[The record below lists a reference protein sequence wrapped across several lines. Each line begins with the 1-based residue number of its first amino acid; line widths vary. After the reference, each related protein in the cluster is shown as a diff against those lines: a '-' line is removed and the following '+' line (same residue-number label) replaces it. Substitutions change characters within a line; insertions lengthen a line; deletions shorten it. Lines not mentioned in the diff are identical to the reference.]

1 MFQWT
6 NDINSKQ
13 WKTFIAAFFG
23 WTLDAMDL
31 LLYVF
36 AFKFIAQSFDI
47 TGTQAALL
55 FSITLA
61 SSALGGIVFGIIS
74 DYGGRVKALTYS
86 ILIYSLFTMLSAF
99 APDIWFFVVC
109 RFLLGLGMGGEWASG
124 EILVA
129 ESWPKQHRG
138 KVVGMVQSGWGFGFI
153 FAAILATFV
162 LPVDNFNL
170 NMIPFVNTDFPV
182 ESWRVLFFLG
192 VIPAF
197 LVFYVRRVCEEPEIW
212 KKSAEERTK
221 TKQEFTFFEIFNSK
235 EIRSML
241 IKATLLT
248 SFCMIS
254 YWGLSY
260 FVPNY
265 LASPVSE
272 GGAGLGIVKGFGF
285 TIPLNIG
292 AILGCISFGLI
303 SDRIGRK
310 TTFGTYL
317 LIVALLVPIFGN
329 IVQIQEFL
337 GFISLDVLVLII
349 APLLGFFATGFYS
362 GFGAIFAEIF
372 PTRARGT
379 AQGFSYNVGRGASA
393 IAPPLFAF
401 VAVSSFAFIF
411 DGEIIGNG
419 RALMTASVFAIFAF
433 LVLLFLPET
442 KGKDLE

>member
-1 MFQWT
+1 MLGWT
-6 NDINSKQ
+6 KDINSKQ
-13 WKTFIAAFFG
+13 WKTFVAAFLG

-36 AFKFIAQSFDI
+36 AFKFIAQTFDL
-47 TGTQAALL
+47 TGPQAAVL

-74 DYGGRVKALTYS
+74 DYIGRIRALTYS
-86 ILIYSLFTMLSAF
+86 ILIYSLFTMFSAF
-99 APDIWFFVVC
+99 SPTIEFFVVC

-153 FAAILATFV
+153 LAAILATFV
-162 LPVDNFNL
+162 LPIDSFNL
-170 NMIPFVNTDFPV
+170 NMLPFVDKDFPV
-182 ESWRVLFFLG
+182 ESWRFLFFLG
-192 VIPAF
+192 VLPAL
-197 LVFYVRRVCEEPEIW
+197 LVFYIRRVCEEPEIW
-212 KKSAEERTK
+212 KKSSEQRKKST
-221 TKQEFTFFEIFNSK
+221 QEFTLFQIFK
-235 EIRSML
+235 GDLRPML

-265 LASPVSE
+265 LASPVE
-272 GGAGLGIVKGFGF
+272 QGGAGLGLVKGFGF

-292 AILGCISFGLI
+292 AILGCISFGMI
-303 SDRIGRK
+303 SDKFGRK
-310 TTFGTYL
+310 FTFGAYL
-317 LIVALLVPIFGN
+317 IIVALLVPIFGN
-329 IVQIQEFL
+329 LVKVQEFL
-337 GFISLDVLVLII
+337 GFLSIDALVLIL
-349 APLLGFFATGFYS
+349 APLLGFFNTGFYS
-362 GFGAIFAEIF
+362 GFGAIFSEIF

-401 VAVSSFAFIF
+401 IAISSFAFSF
-411 DGEIIGNG
+411 NGEIIGHG
-419 RALMTASVFAIFAF
+419 RALMTASIFALFAF
-433 LVLLFLPET
+433 LVLLTLPET
-442 KGKDLE
+442 KGKELD

>member
-1 MFQWT
+1 
-6 NDINSKQ
+6 
-13 WKTFIAAFFG
+13 
-23 WTLDAMDL
+23 MDL

-36 AFKFIAQSFDI
+36 AFRFIATTFDI
-47 TGTQAALL
+47 SGPQAALL

-61 SSALGGIVFGIIS
+61 SSALGGMVFGVIS
-74 DYGGRVKALTYS
+74 DYVGRVKALTYS
-86 ILIYSLFTMLSAF
+86 ILIYSFFTMLSAF
-99 APDIWFFVVC
+99 APNIAFFVVC

-129 ESWPKQHRG
+129 ESWPKEHRG

-153 FAAILATFV
+153 FAALLATFV
-162 LPVDNFNL
+162 LPIETFNL
-170 NMIPFVNTDFPV
+170 NMIPFVSTDFPV

-192 VIPAF
+192 VIPAL
-197 LVFYVRRVCEEPEIW
+197 LVFYVRRVCEEPEVW
-212 KKSAEERTK
+212 KKSAEARLH
-221 TKQEFTFFEIFNSK
+221 TKQEFTFFEIFKSD
-235 EIRSML
+235 EIRPMV

-248 SFCMIS
+248 SFCMLS

-265 LASPVSE
+265 LASPISE

-292 AILGCISFGLI
+292 AIIGCISFGLI
-303 SDRIGRK
+303 SDKIRRK
-310 TTFGTYL
+310 TTFGSYL
-317 LIVALLVPIFGN
+317 IIVALLVPIFGN
-329 IVQIQEFL
+329 IVKVQEFL
-337 GFISLDVLVLII
+337 GFISLEALILI
-349 APLLGFFATGFYS
+349 LAPLLGFFATGFYS

-401 VAVSSFAFIF
+401 IAVSSFAFLF
-411 DGEIIGNG
+411 NGEVIGNG
-419 RALMTASVFAIFAF
+419 RALITASLFAICAF
-433 LVLLFLPET
+433 FVLMTLPET
-442 KGKDLE
+442 KGKDLDE

>member
-1 MFQWT
+1 
-6 NDINSKQ
+6 
-13 WKTFIAAFFG
+13 
-23 WTLDAMDL
+23 MDL

-36 AFKFIAQSFDI
+36 AFRFIATTFDI
-47 TGTQAALL
+47 SGPQAALL

-61 SSALGGIVFGIIS
+61 SSALGGMVFGVIS
-74 DYGGRVKALTYS
+74 DYVGRVKALTYS
-86 ILIYSLFTMLSAF
+86 ILIYSFFTMLSAF
-99 APDIWFFVVC
+99 APNIAFFVVC

-129 ESWPKQHRG
+129 ESWPKEHRG

-153 FAAILATFV
+153 FAALLATFV
-162 LPVDNFNL
+162 LPIETFNL
-170 NMIPFVNTDFPV
+170 NMIPFVSTDFPV

-197 LVFYVRRVCEEPEIW
+197 LVFYVRRVCEEPEVW
-212 KKSAEERTK
+212 KKSAEARLH
-221 TKQEFTFFEIFNSK
+221 TKQEFTFFEIFKSD
-235 EIRSML
+235 EIRPMV

-248 SFCMIS
+248 SFCMLS

-265 LASPVSE
+265 LASPISE

-292 AILGCISFGLI
+292 AIIGCISFGLI
-303 SDRIGRK
+303 SDKIGRK
-310 TTFGTYL
+310 TTFGSYL
-317 LIVALLVPIFGN
+317 IIVALLVPIFGN
-329 IVQIQEFL
+329 IVKVQEFL
-337 GFISLDVLVLII
+337 GFISLEALILI
-349 APLLGFFATGFYS
+349 LAPLLGFFATGFYS

-401 VAVSSFAFIF
+401 IAVSSFAFLF
-411 DGEIIGNG
+411 NGEVIGNG
-419 RALMTASVFAIFAF
+419 RALITASLFAICAF
-433 LVLLFLPET
+433 FVLMTLPET
-442 KGKDLE
+442 KGKDLDE

>member
-1 MFQWT
+1 
-6 NDINSKQ
+6 
-13 WKTFIAAFFG
+13 
-23 WTLDAMDL
+23 MDL

-36 AFKFIAQSFDI
+36 AFRFIATTFDI
-47 TGTQAALL
+47 SGPQAALL

-61 SSALGGIVFGIIS
+61 SSALGGMVFGVIS
-74 DYGGRVKALTYS
+74 DYVGRVKALTYS
-86 ILIYSLFTMLSAF
+86 ILIYSFFTMLSAF
-99 APDIWFFVVC
+99 APNIAFFVVC

-129 ESWPKQHRG
+129 ESWPKEHRG

-153 FAAILATFV
+153 FAALLATFV
-162 LPVDNFNL
+162 LPIETFNL
-170 NMIPFVNTDFPV
+170 NMIPFVSTDFPV

-192 VIPAF
+192 VIPAL
-197 LVFYVRRVCEEPEIW
+197 LVFYVRRVCEEPEVW
-212 KKSAEERTK
+212 KKSAEARLH
-221 TKQEFTFFEIFNSK
+221 TKQEFTFFEIFKSD
-235 EIRSML
+235 EIRPMV

-248 SFCMIS
+248 SFCMLS

-265 LASPVSE
+265 LASPISE

-292 AILGCISFGLI
+292 AIIGCISFGLI
-303 SDRIGRK
+303 SDKIGRK
-310 TTFGTYL
+310 TTFGSYL
-317 LIVALLVPIFGN
+317 IIVALLVPIFGN
-329 IVQIQEFL
+329 IVKVQEFL
-337 GFISLDVLVLII
+337 GFISLEALILI
-349 APLLGFFATGFYS
+349 LAPLLGFFATGFYS

-401 VAVSSFAFIF
+401 IAVSSFAFLF
-411 DGEIIGNG
+411 NGEVIGNG
-419 RALMTASVFAIFAF
+419 RALITASLFAICAF
-433 LVLLFLPET
+433 FVLMTLPET
-442 KGKDLE
+442 KGKDLDE

>member
-1 MFQWT
+1 MLDWT
-6 NDINSKQ
+6 RDINSKQ
-13 WKTFIAAFFG
+13 WKTFIAAFLG

-36 AFKFIAQSFDI
+36 AFKFIAQSFDLNP
-47 TGTQAALL
+47 TQAAFL

-74 DYGGRVKALTYS
+74 DYVGRIRALTYS
-86 ILIYSLFTMLSAF
+86 ILIYSLFTMFSAF
-99 APDIWFFVVC
+99 APTIGFFIVC

-153 FAAILATFV
+153 LAAILATFV
-162 LPVDNFNL
+162 LPITSFNL
-170 NMIPFVNTDFPV
+170 NMLPFFDKDFPV

-192 VIPAF
+192 VLPAL

-212 KKSAEERTK
+212 RKSSAERNK
-221 TKQEFTFFEIFNSK
+221 TKQEFTLLQIFK
-235 EIRSML
+235 GDLRPML

-272 GGAGLGIVKGFGF
+272 GGAGLGLVKGFGF

-303 SDRIGRK
+303 SDKFGRK
-310 TTFGTYL
+310 FTFGSYL
-317 LIVALLVPIFGN
+317 IIVALLVPIFGN
-329 IVQIQEFL
+329 IVRVQEFL
-337 GFISLDVLVLII
+337 GFLSLDALVLIL
-349 APLLGFFATGFYS
+349 APLLGFFNTGFYS
-362 GFGAIFAEIF
+362 GFGAIFSEIF

-401 VAVSSFAFIF
+401 IAISSLTFLF

-419 RALMTASVFAIFAF
+419 RALMAASIFAMF
-433 LVLLFLPET
+433 AFVVLLTLPET
-442 KGKDLE
+442 KGKELD

>member
-1 MFQWT
+1 MLKWT
-6 NDINSKQ
+6 RDINSKQ

-36 AFKFIAQSFDI
+36 AFKFIAQSFDLSS
-47 TGTQAALL
+47 TQAAFL

-61 SSALGGIVFGIIS
+61 SSALGGIVFGVIS
-74 DYGGRVKALTYS
+74 DYVGRIKALTYS
-86 ILIYSLFTMLSAF
+86 ILIYSFFTMFSAF
-99 APDIWFFVVC
+99 APTIELFIVC

-153 FAAILATFV
+153 MAAILATFV
-162 LPVDNFNL
+162 LPISTFNL
-170 NMIPFVNTDFPV
+170 NMLPFVNTDFPV

-192 VIPAF
+192 VLPAG

-212 KKSAEERTK
+212 KKSSVERTK
-221 TKQEFTFFEIFNSK
+221 SSQDFTFFQIFK
-235 EIRSML
+235 GDLRPLL

-272 GGAGLGIVKGFGF
+272 GGAGLGLVKGFGF

-303 SDRIGRK
+303 SDKLGRK
-310 TTFGTYL
+310 FTFGSYL
-317 LIVALLVPIFGN
+317 IIVALLVPIFGN
-329 IVQIQEFL
+329 IVSIQEFL
-337 GFISLDVLVLII
+337 GFISLDALVLIL
-349 APLLGFFATGFYS
+349 APLLGFFNTGFYS
-362 GFGAIFAEIF
+362 GFGAIFSEIF

-401 VAVSSFAFIF
+401 IAISSFTFLF
-411 DGEIIGNG
+411 GGDIIGNG
-419 RALMTASVFAIFAF
+419 RALMAASIFAIFAF
-433 LVLLFLPET
+433 VVLLTLPET
-442 KGKDLE
+442 KGKELD

>member
-1 MFQWT
+1 MLDWT
-6 NDINSKQ
+6 RDINSKQ
-13 WKTFIAAFFG
+13 WKTFIAAFLG

-36 AFKFIAQSFDI
+36 AFKFIAQSFDLNP
-47 TGTQAALL
+47 TQAAFL

-74 DYGGRVKALTYS
+74 DYVGRIKALTYS
-86 ILIYSLFTMLSAF
+86 ILIYSLFTMFSAF
-99 APDIWFFVVC
+99 APTIGFFIVC

-153 FAAILATFV
+153 LAAILATFV
-162 LPVDNFNL
+162 LPITSFNL
-170 NMIPFVNTDFPV
+170 NMLPFFDKDFPV

-192 VIPAF
+192 VLPAL

-212 KKSAEERTK
+212 RKSSAERNK
-221 TKQEFTFFEIFNSK
+221 TKQEFTLLQIFK
-235 EIRSML
+235 GDLRPML

-272 GGAGLGIVKGFGF
+272 GGAGLGLVKGFGF

-303 SDRIGRK
+303 SDK
-310 TTFGTYL
+310 F
-317 LIVALLVPIFGN
+317 
-329 IVQIQEFL
+329 
-337 GFISLDVLVLII
+337 
-349 APLLGFFATGFYS
+349 
-362 GFGAIFAEIF
+362 
-372 PTRARGT
+372 
-379 AQGFSYNVGRGASA
+379 
-393 IAPPLFAF
+393 
-401 VAVSSFAFIF
+401 
-411 DGEIIGNG
+411 
-419 RALMTASVFAIFAF
+419 
-433 LVLLFLPET
+433 
-442 KGKDLE
+442 

>member
-1 MFQWT
+1 MLDWT
-6 NDINSKQ
+6 RDINSKQ
-13 WKTFIAAFFG
+13 WKTFIAAFLG

-36 AFKFIAQSFDI
+36 AFKFIAQSFDLNP
-47 TGTQAALL
+47 TQAAFL

-74 DYGGRVKALTYS
+74 DYVGRIKALTYS
-86 ILIYSLFTMLSAF
+86 ILIYSLFTMFSAF
-99 APDIWFFVVC
+99 APTIGFFIVC

-153 FAAILATFV
+153 LAAILATFV
-162 LPVDNFNL
+162 LPITSFNL
-170 NMIPFVNTDFPV
+170 NMLPFFDKDFPV

-192 VIPAF
+192 VLPAL

-212 KKSAEERTK
+212 RKSSAERNR
-221 TKQEFTFFEIFNSK
+221 TKQEFTLLQIFK
-235 EIRSML
+235 GDLRPML

-272 GGAGLGIVKGFGF
+272 GGAGLGLVKGFGF

-303 SDRIGRK
+303 SDKFGRK
-310 TTFGTYL
+310 FTFGSYL
-317 LIVALLVPIFGN
+317 IIVALLVPIFGN
-329 IVQIQEFL
+329 IVRVQEFL
-337 GFISLDVLVLII
+337 GFLSLDALVLIL
-349 APLLGFFATGFYS
+349 APLLGFFNTGFYS
-362 GFGAIFAEIF
+362 GFGAIFSEIF

-401 VAVSSFAFIF
+401 IAISSLTFLF

-419 RALMTASVFAIFAF
+419 RALMAASIFAMF
-433 LVLLFLPET
+433 AFVVLLTLPET
-442 KGKDLE
+442 KGKELD

>member
-1 MFQWT
+1 MLDWT
-6 NDINSKQ
+6 RDINSKQ
-13 WKTFIAAFFG
+13 WKTFIAAFLG

-36 AFKFIAQSFDI
+36 AFKFIAQSFDLNP
-47 TGTQAALL
+47 TQAAFL

-74 DYGGRVKALTYS
+74 DYVGRIRALTYS
-86 ILIYSLFTMLSAF
+86 ILIYSLFTMFSAF
-99 APDIWFFVVC
+99 APTIGFFIVC

-153 FAAILATFV
+153 LAAILATFV
-162 LPVDNFNL
+162 LPITSFNL
-170 NMIPFVNTDFPV
+170 NMLPFFDKDFPV

-192 VIPAF
+192 VLPAL

-212 KKSAEERTK
+212 RKSSAERNK
-221 TKQEFTFFEIFNSK
+221 TKQEFTLLQIFK
-235 EIRSML
+235 GDLRPML

-272 GGAGLGIVKGFGF
+272 GGAGLGLVKGFGF

-303 SDRIGRK
+303 SDKFGRK
-310 TTFGTYL
+310 FTFGSYL
-317 LIVALLVPIFGN
+317 IIVALLVPIFGN
-329 IVQIQEFL
+329 IVRVQEFL
-337 GFISLDVLVLII
+337 GFLSLDALVLIL
-349 APLLGFFATGFYS
+349 APLLGFFNTGFYS

-401 VAVSSFAFIF
+401 IAISSLTFLF

-419 RALMTASVFAIFAF
+419 RALMAASIFAMF
-433 LVLLFLPET
+433 AFVVLLTLPET
-442 KGKDLE
+442 KGKELD

>member
-1 MFQWT
+1 MLDWT
-6 NDINSKQ
+6 RDINSKQ
-13 WKTFIAAFFG
+13 WKTFIAAFLG

-36 AFKFIAQSFDI
+36 AFKFIAQSFDLNP
-47 TGTQAALL
+47 TQAAFL

-74 DYGGRVKALTYS
+74 DYVGRIKALTYS
-86 ILIYSLFTMLSAF
+86 ILIYSLFTMFSAF
-99 APDIWFFVVC
+99 APTIGFFIVC

-153 FAAILATFV
+153 LAAILATFV
-162 LPVDNFNL
+162 LPITSFNL
-170 NMIPFVNTDFPV
+170 NMLPFFDKDFPV

-192 VIPAF
+192 VLPAL

-212 KKSAEERTK
+212 RKSSAERNK
-221 TKQEFTFFEIFNSK
+221 TKQEFTLLQIFK
-235 EIRSML
+235 GDLRPML

-272 GGAGLGIVKGFGF
+272 GGAGLGLVKGFGF

-303 SDRIGRK
+303 SDKFGRK
-310 TTFGTYL
+310 FTFGSYL
-317 LIVALLVPIFGN
+317 IIVALLVPIFGN
-329 IVQIQEFL
+329 IVRVQEFL
-337 GFISLDVLVLII
+337 GFLSLDALVLIL
-349 APLLGFFATGFYS
+349 APLLGFFNTGFYS
-362 GFGAIFAEIF
+362 GFGAIFSEIF

-401 VAVSSFAFIF
+401 IAISSLTFLF

-419 RALMTASVFAIFAF
+419 RALMAASIFAMF
-433 LVLLFLPET
+433 AFVVLLTLPET
-442 KGKDLE
+442 KGKELD

>member
-1 MFQWT
+1 
-6 NDINSKQ
+6 
-13 WKTFIAAFFG
+13 
-23 WTLDAMDL
+23 MDL

-36 AFKFIAQSFDI
+36 AFRFIATTFDI
-47 TGTQAALL
+47 SGPQAALL

-61 SSALGGIVFGIIS
+61 SSALGGMVFGVIS
-74 DYGGRVKALTYS
+74 DYVGRVKALTYS
-86 ILIYSLFTMLSAF
+86 ILIYSFFTMLSAF
-99 APDIWFFVVC
+99 APNIAFFVVC

-129 ESWPKQHRG
+129 ESWPKEHRG

-153 FAAILATFV
+153 FAALLATFV
-162 LPVDNFNL
+162 LPIETFNL
-170 NMIPFVNTDFPV
+170 NMIPFVSTDFPV

-197 LVFYVRRVCEEPEIW
+197 LVFYVRRVCEEPEVW
-212 KKSAEERTK
+212 KKSAEARLH
-221 TKQEFTFFEIFNSK
+221 TKQEFTFFEIFKSD
-235 EIRSML
+235 EIRPMV

-248 SFCMIS
+248 SFCMLS

-265 LASPVSE
+265 LASPISE
-272 GGAGLGIVKGFGF
+272 GGAGLRIVKGFDF

-292 AILGCISFGLI
+292 AIIGCISFGLI
-303 SDRIGRK
+303 SDKIGRK
-310 TTFGTYL
+310 TTFGSYL
-317 LIVALLVPIFGN
+317 IIVALLVPIFGN
-329 IVQIQEFL
+329 IVKVQEFL
-337 GFISLDVLVLII
+337 GFISLEALILI
-349 APLLGFFATGFYS
+349 LAPLLGFFATGFYS

-401 VAVSSFAFIF
+401 IAVSSFAFLF
-411 DGEIIGNG
+411 NGEVIGNG
-419 RALMTASVFAIFAF
+419 RALITASLFAICAF
-433 LVLLFLPET
+433 FVLMTLPET
-442 KGKDLE
+442 KGKDLDE

>member
-1 MFQWT
+1 
-6 NDINSKQ
+6 
-13 WKTFIAAFFG
+13 
-23 WTLDAMDL
+23 MDL

-36 AFKFIAQSFDI
+36 AFKFIAQTFDI
-47 TGTQAALL
+47 SGTQAALL

-61 SSALGGIVFGIIS
+61 SSALGGIVFGVIS
-74 DYGGRVKALTYS
+74 DYVGRVKALTYS
-86 ILIYSLFTMLSAF
+86 ILIYSMFTMLSAF
-99 APDIWFFVVC
+99 APDIMFFVIC

-129 ESWPKQHRG
+129 ESWPKEHRG
-138 KVVGMVQSGWGFGFI
+138 KVVGM
-153 FAAILATFV
+153 L
-162 LPVDNFNL
+162 
-170 NMIPFVNTDFPV
+170 PFVTTDFPV

-197 LVFYVRRVCEEPEIW
+197 LVFYVRRVCEEPEVW
-212 KKSAEERTK
+212 KKSDEARKNTN
-221 TKQEFTFFEIFNSK
+221 QEFTFFEIFKSDQ
-235 EIRSML
+235 IRPML

-265 LASPVSE
+265 LASPISE

-303 SDRIGRK
+303 SDKIGRK
-310 TTFGTYL
+310 TTFGAYL
-317 LIVALLVPIFGN
+317 IIVALLVPVFGN
-329 IVQIQEFL
+329 IVKVQEFL
-337 GFISLDVLVLII
+337 GFISLDALILI
-349 APLLGFFATGFYS
+349 LAPLLGFFNTGFYS
-362 GFGAIFAEIF
+362 GFGAIFSEIF

-401 VAVSSFAFIF
+401 IAVSSFAFLF
-411 DGEIIGNG
+411 NGEVIGNG
-419 RALMTASVFAIFAF
+419 RALITASIFALF
-433 LVLLFLPET
+433 AFIVLLTLPET
-442 KGKDLE
+442 KGKDLNQD

>member
-1 MFQWT
+1 MLDWT
-6 NDINSKQ
+6 RDINSKQ
-13 WKTFIAAFFG
+13 WKTFIAAFLG

-36 AFKFIAQSFDI
+36 AFKFIAQSFDLNP
-47 TGTQAALL
+47 TQAAFL

-74 DYGGRVKALTYS
+74 DYVGRIRALTYS
-86 ILIYSLFTMLSAF
+86 ILIYSLFTMFSAF
-99 APDIWFFVVC
+99 APTIGFFIVC

-153 FAAILATFV
+153 LAAILATFV
-162 LPVDNFNL
+162 LPITSFNL
-170 NMIPFVNTDFPV
+170 NMLPFFDKDFPV

-192 VIPAF
+192 VLPAL

-212 KKSAEERTK
+212 RKSSAERNK
-221 TKQEFTFFEIFNSK
+221 TKQEFTLLQIFK
-235 EIRSML
+235 GDLRPML

-272 GGAGLGIVKGFGF
+272 GGAGLGLVKGFGF

-303 SDRIGRK
+303 SDKFGRK
-310 TTFGTYL
+310 FTFGSYL
-317 LIVALLVPIFGN
+317 IIVALLVPIFGN
-329 IVQIQEFL
+329 IVRVQEFL
-337 GFISLDVLVLII
+337 GFLSLDALVLIL
-349 APLLGFFATGFYS
+349 APLLGFFNTGFYS

-401 VAVSSFAFIF
+401 IAISSLTFLF

-419 RALMTASVFAIFAF
+419 RALMAASIFAMF
-433 LVLLFLPET
+433 AFVVLLTFPET
-442 KGKDLE
+442 KGKELD

>member
-1 MFQWT
+1 
-6 NDINSKQ
+6 
-13 WKTFIAAFFG
+13 
-23 WTLDAMDL
+23 MDL

-36 AFKFIAQSFDI
+36 AFRFIATTFDI
-47 TGTQAALL
+47 SGPQAALL

-61 SSALGGIVFGIIS
+61 SSALGGMVFGVIS
-74 DYGGRVKALTYS
+74 DYVGRVKALTYS
-86 ILIYSLFTMLSAF
+86 ILIYSFFTMLSAF
-99 APDIWFFVVC
+99 APNIDFFVVC

-129 ESWPKQHRG
+129 ESWPKEHRG

-153 FAAILATFV
+153 FAALLATFV
-162 LPVDNFNL
+162 LPIETFNL
-170 NMIPFVNTDFPV
+170 NMIPFVSTDFPV

-197 LVFYVRRVCEEPEIW
+197 LVFYVRRVCEEPEVW
-212 KKSAEERTK
+212 KKSAEARLH
-221 TKQEFTFFEIFNSK
+221 TKQEFTFFEIFKSD
-235 EIRSML
+235 EIRPMV

-248 SFCMIS
+248 SFCMLS

-265 LASPVSE
+265 LASPISE

-292 AILGCISFGLI
+292 AIIGCISFGLI
-303 SDRIGRK
+303 SDKIGRK
-310 TTFGTYL
+310 TTFGSYL
-317 LIVALLVPIFGN
+317 IIVALLVPIFGN
-329 IVQIQEFL
+329 IVKVQEFL
-337 GFISLDVLVLII
+337 GFISLEALILI
-349 APLLGFFATGFYS
+349 LAPLLGFFATGFYS

-401 VAVSSFAFIF
+401 IAVSSFAFLF
-411 DGEIIGNG
+411 NGEVIGNG
-419 RALMTASVFAIFAF
+419 RALITASLFAICAF
-433 LVLLFLPET
+433 FVLMTLPET
-442 KGKDLE
+442 KGKDLDE

>member
-1 MFQWT
+1 
-6 NDINSKQ
+6 
-13 WKTFIAAFFG
+13 
-23 WTLDAMDL
+23 MDL

-36 AFKFIAQSFDI
+36 AFRFIAQTFEIS
-47 TGTQAALL
+47 GPQAALL

-61 SSALGGIVFGIIS
+61 SSALGGMVFGVIS
-74 DYGGRVKALTYS
+74 DYVGRVKALTYS

-99 APDIWFFVVC
+99 APDILFFVIC

-129 ESWPKQHRG
+129 ESWPKEHRG

-153 FAAILATFV
+153 FAALLATFV
-162 LPVDNFNL
+162 LPIDTFNL
-170 NMIPFVNTDFPV
+170 NQIPFVTTDFPV

-192 VIPAF
+192 VLPAF
-197 LVFYVRRVCEEPEIW
+197 LVFYVRRVCEEPEVW
-212 KKSAEERTK
+212 KKSAEARK
-221 TKQEFTFFEIFNSK
+221 HTKQEFTFFEIFKSD
-235 EIRSML
+235 EIRPMV

-248 SFCMIS
+248 SFCMLS

-265 LASPVSE
+265 LASPISE

-303 SDRIGRK
+303 SDKIGRK

-317 LIVALLVPIFGN
+317 IIVALLVPVFGN
-329 IVQIQEFL
+329 IVTIQQFL
-337 GFISLDVLVLII
+337 GFISLEALILI
-349 APLLGFFATGFYS
+349 LAPLLGFFATGFYS

-401 VAVSSFAFIF
+401 IAVSSFAFLF
-411 DGEIIGNG
+411 NGEIIGNG
-419 RALMTASVFAIFAF
+419 RALMTASIFAICAF
-433 LVLLFLPET
+433 FVLLTLPET
-442 KGKDLE
+442 KGKDLDSE

>member
-1 MFQWT
+1 MLSWT
-6 NDINSKQ
+6 REINSKQ
-13 WKTFIAAFFG
+13 WKTFIAAFLG

-36 AFKFIAQSFDI
+36 AFKFIAETFNLS
-47 TGTQAALL
+47 GPQAAFL

-74 DYGGRVKALTYS
+74 DYVGRVKALMYS
-86 ILIYSLFTMLSAF
+86 ILIYSLFTMFSAF
-99 APDIWFFVVC
+99 APTIELFVLC

-153 FAAILATFV
+153 LAAILATFV
-162 LPVDNFNL
+162 LPITTFNL
-170 NMIPFVNTDFPV
+170 NMLPFVEKDFPV
-182 ESWRVLFFLG
+182 ESWRFLFFLG
-192 VIPAF
+192 VLPAI

-212 KKSAEERTK
+212 KKSSQGREK
-221 TKQEFTFFEIFNSK
+221 TSQEFTFLQIFK
-235 EIRSML
+235 GDLRPL
-241 IKATLLT
+241 LLKATLLT

-265 LASPVSE
+265 LASPIEE
-272 GGAGLGIVKGFGF
+272 GGAGLGLVKGFGF
-285 TIPLNIG
+285 TIPLNVG
-292 AILGCISFGLI
+292 AILGCISFGMI
-303 SDRIGRK
+303 SDKFGRK
-310 TTFGTYL
+310 FTFASYL
-317 LIVALLVPIFGN
+317 IIVAVLVPVFGN
-329 IVQIQEFL
+329 VVKVQEFL
-337 GFISLDVLVLII
+337 GFISLDALILI
-349 APLLGFFATGFYS
+349 LAPLLGFFNTGFYS
-362 GFGAIFAEIF
+362 GFGAIFSEIF

-401 VAVSSFAFIF
+401 IAITSVGFLFN
-411 DGEIIGNG
+411 GEIIGNG
-419 RALMTASVFAIFAF
+419 RALMAASVFALFA
-433 LVLLFLPET
+433 LCVLLTLPET
-442 KGKDLE
+442 KGKELE

>member
-1 MFQWT
+1 MLDWT
-6 NDINSKQ
+6 RDINSKQ
-13 WKTFIAAFFG
+13 WKTFIAAFLG

-36 AFKFIAQSFDI
+36 AFKFIAQSFDLNP
-47 TGTQAALL
+47 TQAAFL

-74 DYGGRVKALTYS
+74 DYVGRIRALTYS
-86 ILIYSLFTMLSAF
+86 ILIYSLFTMFSAF
-99 APDIWFFVVC
+99 APTIGFFIVC

-153 FAAILATFV
+153 LAAILATFV
-162 LPVDNFNL
+162 LPITSFNL
-170 NMIPFVNTDFPV
+170 NMLPFFDKDFPV

-192 VIPAF
+192 VLPAL

-212 KKSAEERTK
+212 RKSSAERNR
-221 TKQEFTFFEIFNSK
+221 TKQEFTLLQIFK
-235 EIRSML
+235 GDLRPML

-272 GGAGLGIVKGFGF
+272 GGAGLGLVKGFGF

-303 SDRIGRK
+303 SDKFGRK
-310 TTFGTYL
+310 FTFGSYL
-317 LIVALLVPIFGN
+317 IIVALLVPIFGN
-329 IVQIQEFL
+329 IVRVQEFL
-337 GFISLDVLVLII
+337 GFLSLDALVLIL
-349 APLLGFFATGFYS
+349 APLLGFFNTGFYS
-362 GFGAIFAEIF
+362 GFGAIFSEIF

-401 VAVSSFAFIF
+401 IAISSLTFLF

-419 RALMTASVFAIFAF
+419 RALMAASIFAMF
-433 LVLLFLPET
+433 AFVVLLTLPET
-442 KGKDLE
+442 KGKELD

>member
-1 MFQWT
+1 MLDWT
-6 NDINSKQ
+6 RDINSKQ
-13 WKTFIAAFFG
+13 WKTFIAAFLG

-36 AFKFIAQSFDI
+36 AFKFIAQSFDLNP
-47 TGTQAALL
+47 TQAAFL

-74 DYGGRVKALTYS
+74 DYVGRIRALTYS
-86 ILIYSLFTMLSAF
+86 ILIYSLFTMFSAF
-99 APDIWFFVVC
+99 APTIGFFIVC

-153 FAAILATFV
+153 LAAILATFV
-162 LPVDNFNL
+162 LPITSFNL
-170 NMIPFVNTDFPV
+170 NMLPFFDKDFPV

-192 VIPAF
+192 VLPAL

-212 KKSAEERTK
+212 RKSSVERNK
-221 TKQEFTFFEIFNSK
+221 TKQEFTLLQIFK
-235 EIRSML
+235 GDLRPML

-272 GGAGLGIVKGFGF
+272 GGAGLGLVKGFGF

-303 SDRIGRK
+303 SDKFGRK
-310 TTFGTYL
+310 FTFGSYL
-317 LIVALLVPIFGN
+317 IIVALLVPIFGN
-329 IVQIQEFL
+329 IVRVQEFL
-337 GFISLDVLVLII
+337 GFLSLDALVLIL
-349 APLLGFFATGFYS
+349 APLLGFFNTGFYS
-362 GFGAIFAEIF
+362 GFGAIFSEIF

-401 VAVSSFAFIF
+401 IAISSLTFLF

-419 RALMTASVFAIFAF
+419 RALMAASIFAMF
-433 LVLLFLPET
+433 AFVVLLTLPET
-442 KGKDLE
+442 KGKELD

>member
-36 AFKFIAQSFDI
+36 AFKFIAQTFDI

-74 DYGGRVKALTYS
+74 DYVGRVKALTYS

-138 KVVGMVQSGWGFGFI
+138 KVVGMVQSGWGFG
-153 FAAILATFV
+153 
-162 LPVDNFNL
+162 
-170 NMIPFVNTDFPV
+170 
-182 ESWRVLFFLG
+182 G

-197 LVFYVRRVCEEPEIW
+197 LVFSVRRVCEEPEIW

-241 IKATLLT
+241 IKATMLT

-337 GFISLDVLVLII
+337 GFISLDALVLII

-393 IAPPLFAF
+393 IAPPLFA
-401 VAVSSFAFIF
+401 VVDTNS
-411 DGEIIGNG
+411 
-419 RALMTASVFAIFAF
+419 TSV
-433 LVLLFLPET
+433 VT
-442 KGKDLE
+442 DVV

>member
-1 MFQWT
+1 MLDWT
-6 NDINSKQ
+6 KDINSKQ

-36 AFKFIAQSFDI
+36 AFRFIRESFDLS
-47 TGTQAALL
+47 GPEAAFL

-74 DYGGRVKALTYS
+74 DYIGRIKALTYS

-99 APDIWFFVVC
+99 SPTVLFFVVC
-109 RFLLGLGMGGEWASG
+109 RFFLGLGMGGEWASG

-153 FAAILATFV
+153 LAAILATFV
-162 LPVDNFNL
+162 LPITSFNL
-170 NMIPFVNTDFPV
+170 NMLPFVTTDFPV

-192 VIPAF
+192 VLPAL

-212 KKSAEERTK
+212 KKSLIERRK
-221 TKQEFTFFEIFNSK
+221 LDQEFTFFQVF
-235 EIRSML
+235 RSDLRPMV

-265 LASPVSE
+265 LASPISE
-272 GGAGLGIVKGFGF
+272 GGAGLGLVKGFAF

-303 SDRIGRK
+303 SDRFGRK

-317 LIVALLVPIFGN
+317 IIVALLVPVFGN
-329 IVQIQEFL
+329 IVKVQEFL
-337 GFISLDVLVLII
+337 GFISLDVLVLIL
-349 APLLGFFATGFYS
+349 APLLGFFNTGFYS

-401 VAVSSFAFIF
+401 VAITSFAFLF
-411 DGEIIGNG
+411 NGEIIGNG
-419 RALMTASVFAIFAF
+419 RALMIASIFALF
-433 LVLLFLPET
+433 AFSVLLTLPET
-442 KGKDLE
+442 KGKELD

>member
-1 MFQWT
+1 
-6 NDINSKQ
+6 
-13 WKTFIAAFFG
+13 
-23 WTLDAMDL
+23 
-31 LLYVF
+31 
-36 AFKFIAQSFDI
+36 
-47 TGTQAALL
+47 
-55 FSITLA
+55 
-61 SSALGGIVFGIIS
+61 
-74 DYGGRVKALTYS
+74 
-86 ILIYSLFTMLSAF
+86 
-99 APDIWFFVVC
+99 
-109 RFLLGLGMGGEWASG
+109 MGGEWASG

-129 ESWPKQHRG
+129 ESWPKEHRG

-162 LPVDNFNL
+162 LPIDSFNL
-170 NMIPFVNTDFPV
+170 NQIPFVTTDFPI

-192 VIPAF
+192 VLPAF
-197 LVFYVRRVCEEPEIW
+197 LVFYVRRVCEEPEVW
-212 KKSAEERTK
+212 KKSAEARK
-221 TKQEFTFFEIFNSK
+221 HTKQEFTFFEIFKSD
-235 EIRSML
+235 EIRPMV

-248 SFCMIS
+248 SFCMLS

-265 LASPVSE
+265 LASPISE

-303 SDRIGRK
+303 SDKIGRK

-317 LIVALLVPIFGN
+317 IIVALLVPVFGN
-329 IVQIQEFL
+329 IVPIQQFI
-337 GFISLDVLVLII
+337 GFISLEALILI
-349 APLLGFFATGFYS
+349 LAPLLGFFATGFYS

-401 VAVSSFAFIF
+401 IAVSSFAFLF
-411 DGEIIGNG
+411 NGEIIGNG
-419 RALMTASVFAIFAF
+419 RALMTASIFAICAF
-433 LVLLFLPET
+433 FVLLTLPET
-442 KGKDLE
+442 KGKDLDSE